1 MKSSLLG
8 WEALLNFDRVFKQ
21 FLYIF
26 LLFEIAMTYED
37 IMAAS
42 LEVREVSKSKKS
54 YKNRMKTRSEIDSK
68 MYLIYIIFV
77 RIFVY

>member
-42 LEVREVSKSKKS
+42 LEVREVSKSKDLC
-54 YKNRMKTRSEIDSK
+54 KNRAKLPKIGRV
-68 MYLIYIIFV
+68 FV
-77 RIFVY
+77 HV